1 MRGRTQPVAAQ
12 LPARSN
18 GYCYEPY
25 RESPQIY
32 NMRKYGNRNNIIPTP
47 LTPSGRCA
55 GSASRQRSSSRRVNS
70 MINGGAAVGWSLR
83 RAGAAANAVSAPGRR
98 RRECRVASCRVASWP
113 CRVMSCPPTTQRGW
127 AAFVMSWA
135 FEGRRSEPNSPPQP
149 NRHHN
154 MSSHSADVA
163 SHHDALRQESD
174 APGTLNS
181 SRQSPYV
188 HAPPQPLRLE
198 DSLNG

>member
-1 MRGRTQPVAAQ
+1 MRGRTQPVSAQ

-25 RESPQIY
+25 SESPQIY
-32 NMRKYGNRNNIIPTP
+32 DMRKHGNRNNIIPTP

-70 MINGGAAVGWSLR
+70 INGGATVGWSLR

-98 RRECRVASCRVASWP
+98 RRECSVASCRAV
-113 CRVMSCPPTTQRGW
+113 SCHVVRW

-135 FEGRRSEPNSPPQP
+135 FEGRRREPNSPPQP

-154 MSSHSADVA
+154 MSSPFVDVA
-163 SHHDALRQESD
+163 SHHDSLRQESH

-181 SRQSPYV
+181 SRQSSYV
-188 HAPPQPLRLE
+188 HAPPQSLRLE
-198 DSLNG
+198 DSLSG